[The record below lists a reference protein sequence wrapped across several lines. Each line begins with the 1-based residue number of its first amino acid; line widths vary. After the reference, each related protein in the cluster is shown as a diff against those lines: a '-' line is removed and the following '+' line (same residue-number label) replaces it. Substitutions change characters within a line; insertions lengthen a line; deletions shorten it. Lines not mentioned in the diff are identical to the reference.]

1 MGKKMDEYSDRELY
15 ECLYQGGK
23 TAERAFGELYA
34 RYSSRVYAYCR
45 RFLGNR
51 EEAEDVFQETFIR
64 FHQSASKERDMTNV
78 PGFLLKIARNLCVTI
93 KKNVVHNV
101 TIEDYMAVNS
111 DNSVDKNEML
121 DLIKYAME
129 LLPDNYREFF
139 VLREYNGLSYKE
151 IADLTG
157 ESMTSVK
164 VKIHRAKQK
173 IREIL
178 APVLAEMTKYE

>member
-1 MGKKMDEYSDRELY
+1 MSKKLDENSDKELY
-15 ECLYQGGK
+15 ESLYEGGK
-23 TAERAFGELYA
+23 IAEQAFGVLYA
-34 RYSSRVYAYCR
+34 RHSSRVYAYCR

-64 FHQSASKERDMTNV
+64 FHQSASKDRDMTNV
-78 PGFLLKIARNLCVTI
+78 PGFLLKIARNLCVSL
-93 KKNVVHNV
+93 KRNVVHSV
-101 TIEDYMAVNS
+101 TIEDYMVVNS
-111 DNSVDKNEML
+111 EDVDKSELL

-129 LLPDNYREFF
+129 LLPDGYKEVF

-151 IADLTG
+151 IADMTG
-157 ESMTSVK
+157 DNMNSVK

-178 APVLAEMTKYE
+178 SPVMAEMTKYE

>member
-64 FHQSASKERDMTNV
+64 F

-164 VKIHRAKQK
+164 GKIHRAKQK